1 MSELVDAFLQVAKA
15 GLKQE
20 AISEVDTRAVC
31 AHTLELLQPEPS
43 VQVRIAEDLPTIR
56 ASRTA
61 LSQIFTNLINNAITH
76 AGNAELLVRIDAERF
91 EGGHRF
97 HVRDDGR
104 GIPAAQRAQ
113 MWDAFR
119 SVRGPTSG
127 TGLGLAIVKRTVEA
141 HGGELEVSETPGGGA
156 TFSFTWPHPSAG

>member
-1 MSELVDAFLQVAKA
+1 MLFRS
-15 GLKQE
+15 
-20 AISEVDTRAVC
+20 
-31 AHTLELLQPEPS
+31 
-43 VQVRIAEDLPTIR
+43 
-56 ASRTA
+56 
-61 LSQIFTNLINNAITH
+61 
-76 AGNAELLVRIDAERF
+76 
-91 EGGHRF
+91 
-97 HVRDDGR
+97 DDGR